1 MAVRPLPPAVA
12 HPLSRARRRALA
24 PAWVAWA
31 VLAATI
37 CGLALRLP
45 LVGRFPLREDEAI
58 YAYWALHGAHVDPLF
73 LTVWPDKPPLFIWLL
88 AAAFQLGGATP
99 ETARLVNVV
108 LSAAAIPL
116 VALAAY
122 RWWGRAAA
130 MATAVALALNPFA
143 ISFSPTAY
151 TDPLLVCAGAGA
163 VALTA
168 WRRFFWAGVLLG
180 AAIMTKQQ
188 GLLFLPLVAALGGWE
203 LRHAGGKAI
212 LRGASLFLV
221 GVLLVIGPILYWDS
235 LRWAV
240 APSPW
245 DLGARNVGGVALA
258 EPALWL
264 GRGQASLTLAG
275 YLVASDWLAAAL
287 ILAGAGLAATLF
299 RAPAPRPQRYVPA
312 LILAAWGLG
321 FLTLHV
327 ITSVQVWDRYL
338 LPLVLPLALVIG
350 ACVGRAVEAAGNI
363 PRVLPGRRTAGA
375 RVVWLAAPALVV
387 LALALPPAVAA
398 ADGRL
403 PIGGDHGDYAGL
415 EEASAW
421 VHGTAPEGAASRD
434 APGVVLYH
442 HDLGWQH
449 EFYLFDAVQRGTIEL
464 RWYPSAV
471 YLADNATKTAH
482 KRRFVIVPDWAP
494 ARELD
499 LQLAARRLEARQA
512 LRSGRF
518 TVYEIVE
525 RPAGDASWRT
535 CRPPASL
542 PWPVV
547 GAAGPACR

>member
-1 MAVRPLPPAVA
+1 
-12 HPLSRARRRALA
+12 
-24 PAWVAWA
+24 VAWA
-31 VLAATI
+31 VLAATLV
-37 CGLALRLP
+37 GAALRLP

-130 MATAVALALNPFA
+130 VAAAVALALNPFA
-143 ISFSPTAY
+143 ISFGPTAY

-163 VALTA
+163 VALVA

-188 GLLFLPLVAALGGWE
+188 GLLFIPLLAALGGWE

-212 LRGASLFLV
+212 LRDAGLLV
-221 GVLLVIGPILYWDS
+221 AGVLLVAGPILVWDS

-264 GRGQASLTLAG
+264 ARGQAWLALAG
-275 YLVASDWLAAAL
+275 YLVASRWLTMAL
-287 ILAGAGLAATLF
+287 LVVGGGLVVSLF
-299 RAPAPRPQRYVPA
+299 LLPAPQPRRYVPA
-312 LILAAWGLG
+312 LILAAWGIG
-321 FLTLHV
+321 FLALHG
-327 ITSVQVWDRYL
+327 ITTVQVWDRYL

-350 ACVGRAVEAAGNI
+350 AGAGRVGEVAAELA
-363 PRVLPGRRTAGA
+363 PSTASTRRMAFPAAT
-375 RVVWLAAPALVV
+375 WLAAPALLV
-387 LALALPPAVAA
+387 LLLTLSPAMAA

-421 VHGTAPEGAASRD
+421 VRHAAPEGAASG
-434 APGVVLYH
+434 ATPGVVLYH
-442 HDLGWQH
+442 HALGWQH

-482 KRRFVIVPDWAP
+482 KRRFVIVPDWVS

-499 LQLAARRLEARQA
+499 LQLAARRLAAHQA
-512 LRSGRF
+512 LRSGHF
-518 TVYEIVE
+518 TVYEIAE
-525 RPAGDASWRT
+525 LSGGDASWRA
-535 CRPPASL
+535 CWRPAPA
-542 PWPVV
+542 PWPGA